1 MNRMELEDF
10 DVNTISEIEP
20 KYDLKDTAGGYFR
33 IHTNISGLVF
43 NMSMSSVINYKLEQ
57 EEEEGVVDL
66 FEFIANNFKDLT
78 LSHAVADLYDLGFP
92 VDEWVINYISHL
104 NKERKS
110 YSAMLSLLAALQD
123 FGDDKETL

>member
-1 MNRMELEDF
+1 
-10 DVNTISEIEP
+10 
-20 KYDLKDTAGGYFR
+20 
-33 IHTNISGLVF
+33 
-43 NMSMSSVINYKLEQ
+43 MSNVVNYKLEQ
-57 EEEEGVVDL
+57 EEKEGVVDL
-66 FEFIANNFKDLT
+66 FEFISNNFKELT